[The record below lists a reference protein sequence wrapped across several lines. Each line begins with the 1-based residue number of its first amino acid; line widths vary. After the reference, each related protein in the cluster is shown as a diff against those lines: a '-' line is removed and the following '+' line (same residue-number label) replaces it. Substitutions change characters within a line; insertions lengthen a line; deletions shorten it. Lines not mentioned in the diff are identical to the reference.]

1 MCLAHRPLGGLQ
13 LVVACATLRP
23 MQSQTTPSS
32 GSPIVRLSP
41 RDASALRAAFT
52 QVLAPLG
59 AARVY
64 LFGSRVDPGKRGGDI
79 DLLIRLEQM
88 PAQPLTALARQL
100 RLAIFS
106 RVEQQKIDIV
116 WDLPDSPSPFAT
128 LVGEGAEEIWRT
140 EDPS

>member
-1 MCLAHRPLGGLQ
+1 MLLSAPCNRKPPPRRGHRPFVSAPL
-13 LVVACATLRP
+13 
-23 MQSQTTPSS
+23 
-32 GSPIVRLSP
+32 
-41 RDASALRAAFT
+41 DASALRAAFT

-59 AARVY
+59 AARVS
-64 LFGSRVDPGKRGGDI
+64 LFGSRIDPGKRGGDI
-79 DLLIRLEQM
+79 DLLICLEQM

>member
-1 MCLAHRPLGGLQ
+1 
-13 LVVACATLRP
+13 
-23 MQSQTTPSS
+23 MQSQTAPSS

-41 RDASALRAAFT
+41 RDASALRAAFK

-64 LFGSRVDPGKRGGDI
+64 LFGSRIHPGERGGDI
-79 DLLIRLEQM
+79 DLLVRLEHT
-88 PAQPLTALARQL
+88 PARPLTALTRQL

-106 RVEQQKIDIV
+106 RLEQQKIDIV
-116 WDLPDSPSPFAT
+116 WDLPGSSSPFAA
-128 LVGEGAEEIWRT
+128 LAGEGSVEIWST